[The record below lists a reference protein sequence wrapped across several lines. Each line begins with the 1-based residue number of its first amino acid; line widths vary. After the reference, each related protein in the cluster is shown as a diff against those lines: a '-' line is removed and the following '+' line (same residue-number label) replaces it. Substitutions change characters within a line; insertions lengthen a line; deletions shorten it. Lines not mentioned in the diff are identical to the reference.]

1 VALLT
6 LVSLAGCAGHLAS
19 KTDVFTMDREMIT
32 IASHPLHIML
42 VKPAS
47 PRPSPSLV
55 VFASGDG
62 GMMGISKAI
71 LRHLGDEGYYV
82 VGYSSREAMA
92 RFRGPGGVP
101 SYADVVA
108 AHESMNAQ
116 AKRALGLPDRTPMI
130 MTGISRGASMVI
142 VTAGDSTL
150 RPNIA
155 GAVAIALTRELD
167 YLHVP
172 QRAGRSHGI
181 RLDENRKVR
190 TYPAIERLGSIPLA
204 IIQSTND
211 KYVPSAESRRL
222 LGPDTPTRRLYEVEA
237 RNHSFSG
244 GQEALMRDLDDALK
258 WIAATTRR

>member
-1 VALLT
+1 MAVLA
-6 LVSLAGCAGHLAS
+6 LVSVAGCAGHLAS
-19 KTDVFTMDREMIT
+19 KTDVFTMDRERLTIT
-32 IASHPLHIML
+32 GHPLHFML

-47 PRPSPSLV
+47 PRPAPFLV
-55 VFASGDG
+55 MFASGDA
-62 GMMGISKAI
+62 GMMGVSKAI

-82 VGYSSREAMA
+82 VAYSSRESLA
-92 RFRGPGGVP
+92 RFRGPGGTAD
-101 SYADVVA
+101 YAEVVA
-108 AHESMNAQ
+108 AHLEMNAQ

-130 MTGISRGASMVI
+130 MTGMSRGASMVI

-150 RPNIA
+150 RPGIA

-172 QRAGRSHGI
+172 RRAGRPHGI
-181 RLDENRKVR
+181 KLDENQKVQ
-190 TYPAIERLGSIPLA
+190 TYPAIERLGTVPLA

-237 RNHSFSG
+237 TNHSFHG
-244 GQEALMRDLDDALK
+244 GQDALMRDLDDALR
-258 WIAATTRR
+258 WITAPR